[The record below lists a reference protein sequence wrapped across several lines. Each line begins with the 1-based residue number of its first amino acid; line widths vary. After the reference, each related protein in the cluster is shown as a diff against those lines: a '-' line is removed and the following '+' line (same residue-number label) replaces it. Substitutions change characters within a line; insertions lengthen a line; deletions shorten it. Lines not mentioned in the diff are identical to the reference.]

1 MLNCHND
8 IAIPAWGVLFGTRSR
23 RGRLNGPTALLGY
36 RRIGFAVSC
45 ALLQGL
51 EIMRLNIILAFA
63 AVAAPLSLAAH
74 TLEAADFGRDGG
86 PRESYSTYEE
96 HDPYAYVY
104 EPRGYYPYY
113 NSGYWGPPRI
123 KRFRGQRPPYFAS
136 WGAPDRNY
144 YHREWHERHFGGHR
158 RGNW

>member
-1 MLNCHND
+1 MRVSARLAAAAVVC
-8 IAIPAWGVLFGTRSR
+8 APLLFAA
-23 RGRLNGPTALLGY
+23 N
-36 RRIGFAVSC
+36 
-45 ALLQGL
+45 
-51 EIMRLNIILAFA
+51 A
-63 AVAAPLSLAAH
+63 AVAA
-74 TLEAADFGRDGG
+74 DFGP
-86 PRESYSTYEE
+86 PREHYEEGAVYEE

-123 KRFRGQRPPYFAS
+123 KRFHGQRPPYFAS

-144 YHREWHERHFGGHR
+144 YHREWHERHYGGHR